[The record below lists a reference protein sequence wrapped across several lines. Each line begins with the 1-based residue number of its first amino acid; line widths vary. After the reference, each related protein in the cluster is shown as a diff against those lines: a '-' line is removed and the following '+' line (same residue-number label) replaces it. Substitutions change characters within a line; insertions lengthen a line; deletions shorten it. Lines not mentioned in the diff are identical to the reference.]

1 MWYCIAAGVAFF
13 VLFNFTAIICRRSRK
28 KRLLAAATT
37 PSEPLVRNGNDAVS
51 WRRVPI
57 AVEAAFKVT
66 MFRRTIP
73 IGRNYELSVAELLVS
88 TAYTAVLYAWSFMN
102 S

>member
-13 VLFNFTAIICRRSRK
+13 VLFNFIAIICRRSRK